1 MTVVRRRTV
10 NAAQRVSACYVILG
24 SGGAVT
30 HLNCAL
36 EHLNCRVLQCIAV
49 QLLDEQVVY

>member
-1 MTVVRRRTV
+1 MAVVRRRTV
-10 NAAQRVSACYVILG
+10 NTAQRVSACYVTIS
-24 SGGAVT
+24 SGAAVT

-49 QLLDEQVVY
+49 QLLDEQVAD